1 MNDHPMLIAGGGIG
15 GLAAALGLARQG
27 MPVRLFE
34 QAPAFEEVG
43 AGLQMSP
50 NGVRALKA
58 LGAWEAVEPACVI
71 PSEIHMRDGRSGA
84 LLQRIRLGKTFEE
97 RFGAPYRVCHRA
109 DLLAGLVASARCN
122 FAIELN
128 TGRRVSGL
136 DDSGEATRLDFADGT
151 FAKGAG
157 VIAADGIGS
166 ALRTAVAGEVAPT
179 PRGVTLYR
187 SLMPLQRVPPEIE
200 ADCVTLW
207 VCPGAHVVHYPVS
220 NWRNFN
226 TVVAVD
232 GTLPDEGWKTPAPAG
247 EVTRRLPGVCEE
259 LALLLA
265 APAAWMRWPGTVLP
279 ALPRWSS
286 GRVAL
291 LGDAAHA
298 TLPFLAQG
306 AVMAL
311 EDAVVLSREIA
322 GTPDLAAAFSAYERQ
337 RRERTAR
344 VQEQSRRQ
352 SRIYHASGAMAAARN
367 LTLRLAG
374 PSFALG
380 RLEWIYRW
388 TPEAT
393 G

>member
-1 MNDHPMLIAGGGIG
+1 MPDGGG
-15 GLAAALGLARQG
+15 R
-27 MPVRLFE
+27 
-34 QAPAFEEVG
+34 
-43 AGLQMSP
+43 
-50 NGVRALKA
+50 
-58 LGAWEAVEPACVI
+58 
-71 PSEIHMRDGRSGA
+71 
-84 LLQRIRLGKTFEE
+84 
-97 RFGAPYRVCHRA
+97 
-109 DLLAGLVASARCN
+109 
-122 FAIELN
+122 
-128 TGRRVSGL
+128 
-136 DDSGEATRLDFADGT
+136 
-151 FAKGAG
+151 
-157 VIAADGIGS
+157 
-166 ALRTAVAGEVAPT
+166 
-179 PRGVTLYR
+179 
-187 SLMPLQRVPPEIE
+187 
-200 ADCVTLW
+200 
-207 VCPGAHVVHYPVS
+207 
-220 NWRNFN
+220 
-226 TVVAVD
+226 
-232 GTLPDEGWKTPAPAG
+232 TPATAG

-265 APAAWMRWPGTVLP
+265 APAAWMRWPGTDLP

-322 GTPDLAAAFSAYERQ
+322 RTPDLAAAFSAYERQ